1 MLSKENIMNF
11 MFGLDNLFL
20 SLVTDYKI
28 FSNENIPTC
37 VFSIKISY
45 IFLQS

>member
-11 MFGLDNLFL
+11 MFGLGHLFL

-28 FSNENIPTC
+28 FSNENISTC